1 MARCKPSMQE
11 SRAPCL
17 VHNIAVVV
25 TRRELKWGLGHKKGV
40 KATDSSPCP
49 PSVAPHFLYTSTLL
63 TVLRLSSPRY
73 RQRWVPSGPRDKRH
87 AGVKGG
93 HHGEGLWE
101 GTVGTGA
108 LLPFDSIGHV
118 EQIVQPVEAEI
129 AVRGAC
135 DPPPV
140 M

>member
-1 MARCKPSMQE
+1 MPSAQHSSGSDSQRVKVGIGAQE
-11 SRAPCL
+11 RGESHRQL
-17 VHNIAVVV
+17 
-25 TRRELKWGLGHKKGV
+25 
-40 KATDSSPCP
+40 SMP
-49 PSVAPHFLYTSTLL
+49 PFCSPHFLYTPTLL
-63 TVLRLSSPRY
+63 IVLRLSSPRY
-73 RQRWVPSGPRDKRH
+73 RQRWVPSGPRDKGH